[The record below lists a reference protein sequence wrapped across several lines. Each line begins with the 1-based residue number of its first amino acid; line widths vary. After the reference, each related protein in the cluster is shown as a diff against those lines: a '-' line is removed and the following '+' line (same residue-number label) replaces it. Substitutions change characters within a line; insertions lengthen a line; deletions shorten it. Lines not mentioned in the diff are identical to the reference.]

1 MRIAAAVPHA
11 PHVSPE
17 GGYHCDVDE
26 AGEGAVGSSHLR
38 EALKLVAVLLK
49 EAGVPFALAGS
60 YGLWARGGP
69 EPDHDVD
76 FMIAE
81 EDAPRIEDVLVE
93 SGLDVVQPPED
104 WLFKVFVDEAM
115 VDVIFRVRNDPIQR
129 SRFGDAD
136 EIEVESVR
144 MPVLS
149 ATVLMTDKL
158 TSLEEH
164 ACDFTAVLP
173 AARAV
178 REQVDWRAVA
188 AGTAGNPFARAFLG
202 LLDALGVAPRHDPDM
217 PPPRANASQSERPAR
232 R

>member
-1 MRIAAAVPHA
+1 MVETREV
-11 PHVSPE
+11 
-17 GGYHCDVDE
+17 G
-26 AGEGAVGSSHLR
+26 VGSGHLR
-38 EALKLVAVLLK
+38 EALKLVAVRLK
-49 EAGVPFALAGS
+49 EAGMPFALAGS

-69 EPDHDVD
+69 EPEHDVD

-81 EDAPRIEDVLVE
+81 EDAPRAKDVLAE

-115 VDVIFRVRNDPIQR
+115 VDVIFRVRNEPIPR
-129 SRFGDAD
+129 SRFDEAD

-149 ATVLMTDKL
+149 ATVLMADKL
-158 TSLEEH
+158 GSLEEH
-164 ACDFTAVLP
+164 ACDFAAVLP

-178 REQVDWRAVA
+178 REQVAWDVVA
-188 AGTAGNPFARAFLG
+188 AETADNPFARAFLG
-202 LLDALGVAPRHDPDM
+202 LLEDLGVVAAEEADM
-217 PPPRANASQSERPAR
+217 PAAPGNASLSARPAR